1 MTTTKNPNLRKKA
14 YAAVTS
20 LLVASASA
28 VIYNPP
34 AQAVGTPE
42 GTVIS
47 NQATATYKDAGN
59 NSYTSTSNLVTTTVT
74 AVYSFVLQPDS
85 TNQTTE
91 TLAQANPGQTQNST
105 AGNIVYFPYTLR
117 NNSNATDSY
126 DLVMVNGT
134 ASTVVPQ
141 NVELYIDTNGN
152 GFIDV
157 GDSLIAS
164 GLGSV
169 NDNGTPAN
177 PEDDTTLFTVNSG
190 AVNNVDADNQV
201 KLIVKYQVPVTA
213 PDASVISLDLRA
225 RSKSSATSNT
235 ALSDNDAQ
243 DPSNLIDSRNY
254 NRVNVI
260 SDAVVAVTKAVDKA
274 TANPGEDVEYTFT
287 ITNTGNKDARNIRL
301 IDVIPKDVVN
311 GRITD
316 FVVGSETATEGTFS
330 FNAYT
335 DLNGVDATA
344 FGYSPYNGQ
353 DGADGDSAIT
363 GPFGTTSNLD
373 APPGSGS
380 PYVNGDSNPY
390 VRKFRYDL
398 PLLAPGNTRTIKFK
412 VRIRS
417 ALSEARAG
425 LIPNNAP
432 YAYDTVA
439 TYTGIGDTTPDVNS
453 TTNTVN
459 TEINRKSAA
468 LISTALSDPASPA
481 KAFAPQTVS
490 SNVYASTN
498 PYAFVDA
505 NSDGVSDGDT
515 ALTDATT
522 QDTAPANSYVYYKQV
537 VTNRGNY
544 VDTFNITTASN
555 TFPSG
560 SSVTYYQLT
569 DGTVPSNN
577 TSPLLDTNGDSLIDT
592 GAIAVGA
599 SKTIVA
605 RVFIPSTANAGGT
618 ATVRATSTNG
628 GTAVSVGAG
637 YILEDTTRDVVT
649 TVQVPSVNLENYID
663 VTTGRGYAQG
673 EDYDT
678 SVSANASANGT
689 TVSYPVTVQNRGG
702 SSDSFDLNASV
713 SGTLLTA
720 GATVAYYP
728 IVSKTTLSAPASA
741 GATFV
746 TLSNASGFTAGDKIV
761 INGQS
766 LTIASV
772 AGNDVTFS
780 LGQSLYEAASIGE
793 VASEAGLSP
802 ITSTT
807 PIAPTTPISTLNG
820 AASATATSITLASTT
835 GLSVGDIIKVVTAD
849 AVDGEEYFTI
859 ASLPGAGVV
868 NFAPG
873 QALANAASNGAVV
886 SRVPYQ
892 NVLAV
897 VTVPVD
903 TAPIAPAAQNVTLS
917 TVSNNDPSRTD
928 QVINDLVIPNFR
940 DFTLVANRSGSAAA
954 GTVLFY
960 DHVLTNIGNSSG
972 NFDLSIVTDGLNP
985 NFIYQL
991 LDSSN
996 NTIAISTNSDGTAPN
1011 QTFTYSTNNSVAVLP
1026 GAGNAYNFKVKVTIP
1041 AGTAAGTVDTIT
1053 VRGFEEAGTAT
1064 TLSANALAGATS
1076 VTLSSVTGLVA
1087 GDLIRVVNN
1096 AGGKEYFTIDSIAG
1110 NVVNFTPGQT
1120 LKSAASSG
1128 NNAIEVIEKNNTD
1141 ITTVVAGFI
1150 QLTKTV
1156 RNVTAGT
1163 PANTANT
1170 AVPGDI
1176 LEYVVDYSNVG
1187 SDTALDVILTDLVP
1201 ANTTYVSG
1209 SLAFDADGTAGPN
1222 PSVAKT
1228 DAIDNEG
1235 GLASANYDATAPS
1248 KVKFFLG
1255 TGQTGSTGGSVP
1267 SGGKGA
1273 IIFRVTVN

>member
-20 LLVASASA
+20 LLLASASA

-34 AQAVGTPE
+34 AEALGTPE

-59 NSYTSTSNLVTTTVT
+59 NAYTSTSNLVTTTVT

-85 TNQTTE
+85 TNQGNE
-91 TLAQANPGQTQNST
+91 TLAQNNPGQSQNST

-117 NNSNATDSY
+117 NNSNATDDY
-126 DLVMVNGT
+126 ELVMINGT
-134 ASTVVPQ
+134 ASTVVPE

-164 GLGSV
+164 GLGAV
-169 NDNGTPAN
+169 NDNGTGT
-177 PEDDTTLFTVNSG
+177 PEDDTTLFTLNTG
-190 AVNNVDADNQV
+190 DVNNVDADGQV
-201 KLIVKYQVPVTA
+201 KLIVKYQVPVSA
-213 PDASVISLDLRA
+213 PNLGVISLDLRA
-225 RSKSSATSNT
+225 KSKLSGASA
-235 ALSDNDAQ
+235 LVDNDAQ
-243 DPSNLIDSRNY
+243 DASNLIDSRNY
-254 NRVNVI
+254 NRVNVVN
-260 SDAVVAVTKAVDKA
+260 DAVIAVTKAVDKA
-274 TANPGEDVEYTFT
+274 TANPGEEVEYTFT
-287 ITNTGNKDARNIRL
+287 ISNTGNKDARNIRL
-301 IDVIPKDVVN
+301 IDTIPKDIAN

-316 FVVGSETATEGTFS
+316 FVVGTTQSTEGTFS
-330 FNAYT
+330 YDSFTDTDTFNYNPLLGEDGT
-335 DLNGVDATA
+335 DVDGVITASAVAGALPPFLQATDVPGTNGA
-344 FGYSPYNGQ
+344 
-353 DGADGDSAIT
+353 
-363 GPFGTTSNLD
+363 
-373 APPGSGS
+373 
-380 PYVNGDSNPY
+380 NPY
-390 VRKFRYDL
+390 VTKIRYDL

-412 VRIRS
+412 VKIRS
-417 ALSEARAG
+417 VLDQARAG
-425 LIPNNAP
+425 LVPNNAP
-432 YAYDTVA
+432 YDYDTAA
-439 TYTGIGDTTPDVNS
+439 TYTGVGDTTPDVPGN
-453 TTNTVN
+453 TNTVN
-459 TEINRKSAA
+459 TEINRKAAA

-481 KAFAPQTVS
+481 KAFVPQTVS
-490 SNVYASTN
+490 SDVYASTN
-498 PYAFVDA
+498 PYALVDV
-505 NSDGVSDGDT
+505 SSILGYIPGDGVSDGDT
-515 ALTDATT
+515 SVTDATT

-537 VTNRGNY
+537 VTNRGNAS
-544 VDTFNITTASN
+544 DTFNITTASN

-569 DGTVPSNN
+569 DNTVPSNN

-628 GTAVSVGAG
+628 GTAVSTGAG
-637 YILEDTTRDVVT
+637 YTLEDTTRDIVT

-663 VTTGRGYAQG
+663 VNTARGYAQG
-673 EDYDT
+673 EDLDT

-713 SGTLLTA
+713 SGTLSSV

-728 IVSKTTLSAPASA
+728 IVSKTTVSVAAA
-741 GATFV
+741 AAATSV
-746 TLSNASGFTAGDKIV
+746 TLSNASGFVTGDKIV

-766 LTIASV
+766 LTVANV
-772 AGNDVTFS
+772 AGNVITFS
-780 LGQSLYEAASIGE
+780 LGESLYEAASVGE

-807 PIAPTTPISTLNG
+807 PIAPTTPISTLTS
-820 AASATATSITLASTT
+820 AASATDTSITLASTT
-835 GLSVGDIIKVVTAD
+835 GLSVGDIIKVITAD

-859 ASLPGAGVV
+859 GSIAANVV
-868 NFAPG
+868 TFAPG
-873 QALANAASNGAVV
+873 QTIANAAVSGAVV

-903 TAPIAPAAQNVTLS
+903 TAPIAPNAQNVTLS
-917 TVSNNDPSRTD
+917 TVSNNDPSRVD

-960 DHVLTNIGNSSG
+960 DHVLTNIGNSTG
-972 NFDLSIVTDGLNP
+972 NFDFSIVTDGLNP

-996 NTIAISTNSDGTAPN
+996 NTIAVSTNSAGTSPN
-1011 QTFTYSTNNSVAVLP
+1011 QTFTYSTNSSVAVPP
-1026 GAGNAYNFKVKVTIP
+1026 GAVNAHNFKVKVTIP

-1053 VRGFEEAGTAT
+1053 VRGFEEVGTAT
-1064 TLSANALAGATS
+1064 TLSANALSGDTS
-1076 VTLSSVTGLVA
+1076 VTLSSVTGLVV
-1087 GDLIRVVNN
+1087 GDLIRVTNN
-1096 AGGKEYFTIDSIAG
+1096 AGGKEYFTIGSIAG
-1110 NVVNFTPGQT
+1110 NVVNFASGQT

-1128 NNAIEVIEKNNTD
+1128 NSAIEVIEKNNTD

-1163 PANTANT
+1163 AANTANT
-1170 AVPGDI
+1170 AIPGDI

-1187 SDTALDVILTDLVP
+1187 SDTALDVVLTDLVP
-1201 ANTTYVSG
+1201 ANTTYVSN
-1209 SLAFDADGTAGPN
+1209 SLAFDDDGTAGANAP
-1222 PSVAKT
+1222 VAKT
-1228 DAIDNEG
+1228 DGINDES
-1235 GLASANYDATAPS
+1235 GLASANYEATAPS

-1273 IIFRVTVN
+1273 IIFQVQVN